1 MSDGI
6 YKEPRGGASELDIP
20 ALGERQPAYRLARPP
35 ARIDPASR
43 RLALAAAGIG
53 GVLLLLFAVW
63 SFSARRP
70 QGVPVIEADSRPLR
84 VKPANPGGMQVAGAD
99 ESILSDTPGADAGHA
114 GSGAALAPAA
124 EVPQPQAL
132 LAPPPAVKPAPAA
145 AAPEA
150 AAPAPVTPAHA
161 ESPPATHKPATG
173 RTEVQL
179 AALTS
184 QAAASAQWNRLTHL
198 LPDAFAGRHPIIT
211 STEHGG
217 HRFWR
222 LRTGGFADTAQAGA
236 FCSRLR
242 AKGMACAIADF

>member
-20 ALGERQPAYRLARPP
+20 ALGERQPAYRQARQP

-43 RLALAAAGIG
+43 RLALTAAGIG

-99 ESILSDTPGADAGHA
+99 EAILSNAPGADTVHA
-114 GSGAALAPAA
+114 GSATALAPAA

-132 LAPPPAVKPAPAA
+132 LAPPAAKPAPQAMIPP
-145 AAPEA
+145 AAPPA
-150 AAPAPVTPAHA
+150 AVAPVHAANVTPAR
-161 ESPPATHKPATG
+161 KPASG

-184 QAAASAQWNRLTHL
+184 EAAASAQWSRLAHL

-236 FCSRLR
+236 FCNRLR